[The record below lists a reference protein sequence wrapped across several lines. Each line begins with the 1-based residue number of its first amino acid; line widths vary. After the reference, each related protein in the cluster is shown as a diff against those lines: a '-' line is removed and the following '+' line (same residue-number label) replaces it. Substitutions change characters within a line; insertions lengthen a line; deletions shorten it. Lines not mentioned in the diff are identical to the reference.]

1 MTTTAPGRQR
11 ILAVARTLVLTKGF
25 PATTL
30 DEICEK
36 ADVTKGGF
44 YYHFASKD
52 QLALELVEH
61 HFDQLSSALMEGAYR
76 ELDDPKDRL
85 LGFLDRTAEVMQGP
99 VLKDGCILG
108 VLTLD
113 MAETQ
118 EETRIALSQRF
129 SDLEAFLEK
138 DFQAALRESGVKDP
152 TSTATGLA
160 RQFLMVLE
168 GSIVLSKAHK
178 NPEVLLE
185 GLRFFKLSLEAVLN
199 TNSTK

>member
-1 MTTTAPGRQR
+1 MPTTTPGRQR
-11 ILAVARTLVLTKGF
+11 ILAVARSLVLSKGF

-30 DEICEK
+30 DEVCEK

-44 YYHFASKD
+44 YYHFKSKD
-52 QLALELVEH
+52 QLALALVEH
-61 HFDQLSSALMEGAYR
+61 HYDQLSSALMEGSYHK
-76 ELDDPKDRL
+76 LDDPRDRL

-129 SDLEAFLEK
+129 SDLEAFLVT
-138 DFQAALRESGVKDP
+138 DLQAALRESAVQD
-152 TSTATGLA
+152 SVASATGLA
-160 RQFLMVLE
+160 RQFLMILE
-168 GSIVLSKAHK
+168 GSIVLSKAH
-178 NPEVLLE
+178 NDPEVLLE
-185 GLRFFKLSLEAVLN
+185 GLRYFRLSLDAVLK
-199 TNSTK
+199 TSSDQ